1 MGSCLAA
8 WIPLILRVAGYLQT
22 QSFRR
27 ISLRQEAGEALSG
40 TDKAVRKYITS
51 VLSLTAGVNLR
62 DFSSI
67 S

>member
-1 MGSCLAA
+1 
-8 WIPLILRVAGYLQT
+8 LRVAGYLQT